1 MAPRPGYLFLPVDVE
16 FMEDDKIAEAGEAA
30 GWLYLAM
37 CLRSKQLASDGYL
50 TARQVERLPVT
61 DTRPR
66 LEALLAVG
74 LVEAME
80 DNRVRVV
87 AWERHNSTAA
97 AITEKSK
104 KKAAGAALGN
114 HRRWHEA
121 KGVSDPSCDHCAIS
135 TPIGTESVERFAI
148 RSGSESTE
156 TETEVKTETEAV
168 ATESHKPPRT
178 KGIKTSAPDV
188 FPITDAMAAWGR
200 ENAPLVTDPQA
211 ETRQF
216 LDHARAN
223 GKTFIDWHAAWRTWM
238 GNAQKYAGQRGANV
252 RNLNPRQAPPGTHP
266 HLAHLYEQS

>member
-1 MAPRPGYLFLPVDVE
+1 MTPRPGYLYLPVDVE

-30 GWLYLAM
+30 GWLYLAL

-74 LVEAME
+74 LVEAVE

-87 AWERHNSTAA
+87 AWERHNPTAA

-121 KGVSDPSCDHCAIS
+121 KNVSDPSCDHCAIS
-135 TPIGTESVERFAI
+135 TPIATESVGRVAM
-148 RSGSESTE
+148 RSGSESTK

-168 ATESHKPPRT
+168 ATESHKRPRN
-178 KGIKTSAPDV
+178 KGIQTGPPDV
-188 FPITDAMAAWGR
+188 FPITESMTAWGR
-200 ENAPLVTDPQA
+200 EHAPLVADPAA

-223 GKTFIDWHAAWRTWM
+223 GKTFIDWTAAWRTWM
-238 GNAQKYAGQRGANV
+238 SNAQKYATQRGGNV
-252 RNLNPRQAPPGTHP
+252 RPIGPKQMPTGTDP
-266 HLAHLYEQS
+266 HRAHLYEQS